1 MHSRT
6 RNLLKLLADETTDA
20 ILGELRK
27 GPRTEAQLVAGSPG
41 GRGATRTSLHD
52 LELLEL
58 IGSEK
63 APPTGKRGT
72 RAKLF
77 KVTAPELLKFCDAA
91 EGFALALSEA
101 KTEDLRRYVE
111 QLPPLA
117 EDEQELPMPD

>member
-6 RNLLKLLADETTDA
+6 RNLLKLLAEETTDA

-27 GPRTEAQLVAGSPG
+27 GPRTEAQLIAGSPA

-52 LELLEL
+52 LELLEV

-77 KVTAPELLKFCDAA
+77 KVTVPELLKFCDAA
-91 EGFALALSEA
+91 DRFALALSEA
-101 KTEDLRRYVE
+101 ETDDLRRYVE
-111 QLPPLA
+111 ELPPLR
-117 EDEQELPMPD
+117 EDQQEPSTPD